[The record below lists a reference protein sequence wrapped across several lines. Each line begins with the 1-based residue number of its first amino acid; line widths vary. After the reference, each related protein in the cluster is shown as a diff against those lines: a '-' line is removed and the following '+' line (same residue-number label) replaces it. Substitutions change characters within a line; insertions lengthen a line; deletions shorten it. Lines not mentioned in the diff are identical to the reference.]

1 MRPPWRD
8 EASPDLAG
16 VPTMISAE
24 ERTYLHWLAR
34 CAWRDAGHVLE
45 VGPWL
50 GGSTLCLAAGMRARG
65 AAARHRLHAVD
76 NFLWRPF
83 MEERAALGLRPGQS
97 FEARFRA
104 NLAGYADLVT
114 VHAAS
119 LPDEPIP
126 DDPEAAAQR
135 DGAGGERPLFAW
147 DARERIE
154 ILFIDGAKSWRG
166 MRHLLLA
173 VGASLQPE
181 TLLVC
186 QDFKY
191 WGCYWVPMILGLLS
205 DALEIAHVVRAGDTV
220 SFRLRAPLAPAAL
233 AALPADVLASDP
245 EQALAALE
253 WMRRTLRDAGDAL
266 GAHTLALS
274 RVKFLAHRGDLDA
287 ACRAFERSQAGWPLF
302 ARPGQL
308 ERARRYL
315 RATRGRAVPERHAL
329 ALAARARRLFARLRR
344 AKSRASSLSTPLG
357 FASLRAR
364 FARLQRARKA

>member
-1 MRPPWRD
+1 MRPAWRD
-8 EASPDLAG
+8 EASPDLVG

-24 ERTYLHWLAR
+24 ERAYLHWLTR
-34 CAWRDAGHVLE
+34 CAWQDAGHVLE

-65 AAARHRLHAVD
+65 ALARHRLHAVD

-83 MEERAALGLRPGQS
+83 MEERAALGLRPGDS

-104 NLAGYADLVT
+104 NLRGYADLVT
-114 VHAAS
+114 VHTAS
-119 LPDEPIP
+119 LPDEAIP
-126 DDPEAAAQR
+126 GDPEAAAQR
-135 DGAGGERPLFAW
+135 DGADGERPLFAW
-147 DARERIE
+147 EARERIE
-154 ILFIDGAKSWRG
+154 ILFVDGAKSWRG

-173 VGASLQPE
+173 VGASLQPG

-191 WGCYWVPMILGLLS
+191 WGCYWVPMILGS
-205 DALEIAHVVRAGDTV
+205 FCDALEIVHVVRAGDTV

-233 AALPADVLASDP
+233 AALPADVRASDP

-253 WMRRTLRDAGDAL
+253 RMRRALRDAGDVL

-315 RATRGRAVPERHAL
+315 RATRGCSVPERRAL
-329 ALAARARRLFARLRR
+329 ALAARARRLA
-344 AKSRASSLSTPLG
+344 A
-357 FASLRAR
+357 RAR
-364 FARLQRARKA
+364 GGARRIAALVL